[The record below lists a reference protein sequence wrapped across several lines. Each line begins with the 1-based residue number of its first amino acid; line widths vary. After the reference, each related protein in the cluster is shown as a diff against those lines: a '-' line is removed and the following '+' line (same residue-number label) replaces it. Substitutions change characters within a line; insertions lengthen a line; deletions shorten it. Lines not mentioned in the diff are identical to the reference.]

1 VTPPRV
7 VARDLL
13 RAVGVEDP
21 QLTPDGAAVV
31 WTRTRMVA
39 AEDAVASEVVVT
51 DVASGAERVIWR
63 GRGVRLVRVAPDGA
77 SAVAVVAGMG
87 LVRFDLTRRDVDP
100 DAAPEMLSADLGA
113 IRDVAFAPDGGAL
126 ALVVGRLVGETRASA
141 LAPAGVAEGVLR
153 TTRLRFKRDGGGL
166 IGDRFDHLL
175 YLPLTPGAPAR
186 LLVAG
191 RVDVA
196 GATFAPDGGSIAFVA
211 DLDDPEWERARRA
224 GVYRIDVAGGTP
236 RRLARFADVRAQGLA
251 FSPDGRTLAVT
262 GHDADGFGHYGAQ
275 RLWTIDVASGARRAL
290 TRDAD
295 GTFGAAAYTDT
306 GGAGHQ
312 GPVWAAD
319 GGSLLAILSAGS
331 AVRLV
336 RVALDG
342 AITPL
347 TAADRVIAGFDV
359 DAQRRRAVVVAQ
371 PRDRSADLEL
381 VDLAPIAPRATEG
394 GKARAGR
401 VSVDPPLASRRISDH
416 GGALMADAVA
426 ATPVSVPVD
435 DGRGP
440 ALDAWLL
447 LPDERFGARV
457 PVILYTGGGPG
468 GMRSDNF
475 MFEWQLF
482 AAHGYAVVWTNAR
495 GCQGYGDPFCT
506 AILGSWGGD
515 DATDVLRALDA
526 ALAQFP
532 RLDPTRQAI
541 AGGSYGGFA
550 AVWAVAQTDRFR
562 CAVADRSVV
571 DKIAAFGMS
580 DIGPQRAFEFGGARP
595 WEDFAAYRAQSPI
608 DRLGGVRT
616 PTLVIHSAEDHRC
629 TVGQGE
635 ALFAGLLTLGV
646 ETRLIRFPNE
656 SHGLS
661 RGGRPWHRVRRL
673 QEYLDWFG
681 RYLQAPAGR

>member
-1 VTPPRV
+1 VL
-7 VARDLL
+7 A
-13 RAVGVEDP
+13 
-21 QLTPDGAAVV
+21 
-31 WTRTRMVA
+31 
-39 AEDAVASEVVVT
+39 
-51 DVASGAERVIWR
+51 
-63 GRGVRLVRVAPDGA
+63 
-77 SAVAVVAGMG
+77 
-87 LVRFDLTRRDVDP
+87 
-100 DAAPEMLSADLGA
+100 ADLGA
-113 IRDVAFAPDGGAL
+113 IRDLAFAPDGGAL
-126 ALVVGRLVGETRASA
+126 ALVVGRAVGDVRASA
-141 LAPAGVAEGVLR
+141 LAPAGVADGVLR
-153 TTRLRFKRDGGGL
+153 TTRLRFKRDGGGW
-166 IGDRFDHLL
+166 IGDRFDHLWL
-175 YLPLTPGAPAR
+175 LPLAPGATAR
-186 LLVAG
+186 ELVGG

-196 GATFAPDGGSIAFVA
+196 GPAFAPDGRSVAFVA
-211 DLDDPEWERARRA
+211 DLDDPDWERSRRA
-224 GVYRIDVAGGTP
+224 GVYLVDVAGGAP
-236 RRLARFADVRAQGLA
+236 RRLARFADVRAQALA
-251 FSPDGRTLAVT
+251 FSPDGGTLAVA
-262 GHDADGFGHYGAQ
+262 GHDAEGFGHYGAQ

-312 GPVWAAD
+312 GPFWAAD
-319 GGSLLAILSAGS
+319 GRSLYAIQSARS

-336 RVALDG
+336 RVGLDG
-342 AITPL
+342 AIAPL
-347 TAADRVIAGFDV
+347 TPADRVIAGFDV
-359 DAQRRRAVVVAQ
+359 DAARRCAVVVAQ
-371 PRDRSADLEL
+371 PRDRTADLEL
-381 VDLAPIAPRATEG
+381 VDLVEG
-394 GKARAGR
+394 ASGVSGAAGASGAQGAVRR
-401 VSVDPPLASRRISDH
+401 VTDH
-416 GGALMADAVA
+416 GGALLAHERPA
-426 ATPVSVPVD
+426 APRHVRVD

-440 ALDAWLL
+440 ALDAWVL
-447 LPDERFGARV
+447 LPDERFGERV

-468 GMRSDNF
+468 GMRADNF

-482 AAHGYAVVWTNAR
+482 AAHGYAVVWANAR

-526 ALAQFP
+526 ALAAFA
-532 RLDPTRQAI
+532 RLDPTQQAI

-550 AVWAVAQTDRFR
+550 AVWAIAHTDRFR

-616 PTLVIHSAEDHRC
+616 PTLVIHSAQDHRC

-635 ALFAGLLTLGV
+635 ALYAGLLTLGV
-646 ETRLIRFPNE
+646 ETRLVRFPNE

-681 RYLQAPAGR
+681 RFLRRPAGR